1 MSKRNRAQRMS
12 RGEASVASKG
22 ALQATA
28 SSSTAVQA
36 FSFGEPV
43 EVLKRREIMDMVEC
57 YRNDRWYEPRL
68 SLDGLARV
76 PRIAAP

>member
-12 RGEASVASKG
+12 RGEASAASNG

-28 SSSTAVQA
+28 SPSTAVQA

-43 EVLKRREIMDMVEC
+43 EVLNRREIMDMVEC
-57 YRNDRWYEPRL
+57 YRTDRW
-68 SLDGLARV
+68 
-76 PRIAAP
+76 